1 VPCCDICD
9 PTLFNKTRPGKPPIV
24 RRQTAIKHRVIDKM
38 TRLKLEDWRDLIQQR
53 DFPDSMFGSS
63 AILKDETIEFLSSL
77 GRITEREHLLSA
89 LVGQWKWEAR
99 YGGELFGLL
108 SHEDVGVFVALPKR
122 TWGTKR
128 PAAKLDDQP
137 TQPSIFMF
145 MVTTQEEKYSQQQVA
160 SGLQATKHQRS
171 GGESSSTSINQ
182 QLATR
187 CVHEAGANF
196 ACDQLPQ
203 VSAAPLPFANT
214 SQVLNPLR
222 HQTRPSIPALGQ
234 FDFIFHNTPPGAAPS

>member
-1 VPCCDICD
+1 M
-9 PTLFNKTRPGKPPIV
+9 
-24 RRQTAIKHRVIDKM
+24 RRQTAIKRGVIDET
-38 TRLKLEDWRDLIQQR
+38 TRSKLEDWRDLVQQR

-77 GRITEREHLLSA
+77 GRMTEREHLLSA

-99 YGGELFGLL
+99 YGGELYGLL

-122 TWGTKR
+122 TRGTKR

-137 TQPSIFMF
+137 TQPGIFTF
-145 MVTTQEEKYSQQQVA
+145 AVTTQEEKYSQQQVA
-160 SGLQATKHQRS
+160 SGSQATKRRRS

-187 CVHEAGANF
+187 RVHEAGANF
-196 ACDQLPQ
+196 ARDQLPQ
-203 VSAAPLPFANT
+203 ASTPPPLANT

-222 HQTRPSIPALGQ
+222 HQTRPSIPAPGQ
-234 FDFIFHNTPPGAAPS
+234 FDFIFHNTHGPHPGAAPS